1 MRRIV
6 LVLLLSV
13 CAFAAE
19 SKDLAF
25 RAEKALKAGK
35 FSKANALYERALL
48 SSRKESDLESEGRIL
63 IAMASLRT
71 RSLDLE
77 FAERLLSSVRKTELD
92 TASLSAYSLAW
103 MELFLEK
110 RKYDKVIEIKYSM
123 SEKFLK
129 RIPDGILGNILCVAA
144 VAFAGNGD
152 AELSERYLID
162 GEKAFGGE
170 APGTVAFAAA
180 RSAELLRNPEADSLF
195 EAALKHSIRA
205 GRPFMSA
212 TILYYRALGESQSQV
227 ALDYLVRCANAF
239 DLMGLSRNRDRA
251 DSLSKAVRF
260 KESW

>member
-1 MRRIV
+1 MRRVV

-25 RAEKALKAGK
+25 RAEKAFKAGK

-63 IAMASLRT
+63 IAMANLRT

-77 FAERLLSSVRKTELD
+77 FAGRLLSSVRKTALD
-92 TASLSAYSLAW
+92 TVSLSAYYLAW

-123 SEKFLK
+123 NEKFLK
-129 RIPDGILGNILCVAA
+129 RIPDGILGNILCVSA
-144 VAFAGNGD
+144 VAFAGKGD
-152 AELSERYLID
+152 AELSERYLDD
-162 GEKAFGGE
+162 GEKAFGGD

-180 RSAELLRNPEADSLF
+180 RSAGLLQKPEADSLY

-212 TILYYRALGESQSQV
+212 TILYYRALDESRSR
-227 ALDYLVRCANAF
+227 AARDYLDRSANAF
-239 DLMGLSRNRDRA
+239 ELMGLLRNRDRA
-251 DSLSKAVRF
+251 DSLSTAKVPH
-260 KESW
+260 